1 MKFKT
6 QGVKMKNIFRYLT
19 LATIVLFGVSS
30 IYAGGGKRTGTAG
43 ASQLLVP
50 VGPRGI
56 AMGESNVAS
65 ATGLEA
71 LFWNPAGVAVMDN
84 SASLTFSHQDY
95 IADIGVE
102 YGAVSAKFEGFGV
115 LAFSIKSLGI
125 GDIPVTTTVHPD
137 GTGQTFSPRDLVAG
151 VTYAKRLTD
160 KISVGFT
167 ANLVSETI
175 DQVSA
180 SGFAFNVGVMYQ
192 DLADINGLS
201 FGVVVKNFGPQETF
215 DGPGLLT
222 LATITDQHRPPNF
235 TSINSAAFDLP
246 ASFELGLS
254 YAPQIDEHNS
264 LLLTSLFQNNNFSE
278 DTYKFG
284 LEYGYDNIL
293 FIRGGYQLQAKASET
308 FIYDYSAGVG
318 LNYDLSG
325 ISLEVD
331 YAYKH
336 SDFFGGNHI
345 FGVSFKF

>member
-1 MKFKT
+1 MKLKT

-19 LATIVLFGVSS
+19 LATIVLFGVGSV
-30 IYAGGGKRTGTAG
+30 YAGGGNRTGTAG

-71 LFWNPAGVAVMDN
+71 LFWNPAGVAIMDN

-102 YGAVSAKFEGFGV
+102 YGAVAAHFEGFGV
-115 LAFSIKSLGI
+115 LSFSIKSLGI
-125 GDIPVTTTVHPD
+125 GDIPVTTTTHPD

-151 VTYAKRLTD
+151 ITYAKRLTD
-160 KISVGFT
+160 KISVGVT

-192 DLADINGLS
+192 DLADITGLS
-201 FGVVVKNFGPQETF
+201 FGVVMKNIGSQQTF
-215 DGPGLLT
+215 SGPGLLT
-222 LATITDQHRPPNF
+222 IATVNDQHRPPNF

-254 YAPQIDEHNS
+254 YAPKIDEHNS

-293 FIRGGYQLQAKASET
+293 FIRGGYQLQAKASAT

-325 ISLEVD
+325 IVVEVD